1 MIEAEFRAIYREL
14 IDENPLA
21 IRAVLQILGIE
32 FTDEV
37 PTLAVTCTEKPIL
50 KVNLGFVVA
59 ECKTEEHVKALIVH
73 EFLHILLRH
82 TRSTKALTPERHLA
96 TDAVINAIIHRQ
108 MGEAYSDL
116 MSQYYAGE
124 TGIRRLLRCPREDE
138 ANSVDWSDR
147 NECQPQIEV
156 AWNALYYGGLCADD
170 IEELA
175 KDLHSDKGGL
185 GERLLGGHQRNEGA
199 GGCDEPSAGGGPLPE
214 ALARALD
221 RSLESMNGD
230 GIWRS
235 PHGRGIAADAYQ
247 NEVLEADTQVDAWR
261 RATFEVLK
269 RHVDP
274 ASNGGLTE
282 DRPFDYLLPVL
293 SSHDRRATLRSL
305 WSPLLPEAHW
315 QGARSHPVGGTQ
327 IYLDVSGSMA
337 AEMPLI
343 VKLLGRLSRYI
354 ERPFWAFSN
363 LVARAEIRNGRLV
376 AETTGG
382 TSMAC
387 VLEHVA
393 RTRPPAAVIVTD
405 GYIERLPRDL
415 VRSTR
420 ATRLHVIVT
429 RDGSGKLLQQAH
441 IPFTQLGS
449 LPQ

>member
-32 FTDEV
+32 FTGDV

-50 KVNLGFVVA
+50 KVNLGFVQK

-82 TRSTKALTPERHLA
+82 TRSFKAFTPERHLA

-108 MGEAYSDL
+108 LGSAYSDL
-116 MSQYYAGE
+116 MSRYYARE
-124 TGIRRLLRCPREDE
+124 KGIRKFLRPL
-138 ANSVDWSDR
+138 
-147 NECQPQIEV
+147 NEQEND
-156 AWNALYYGGLCADD
+156 AWYLSEQGMAQTPLESAWVGLYEGNLCADD
-170 IEELA
+170 IEEIA
-175 KDLHSDKGGL
+175 RDLRSKGENL
-185 GERLLGGHQRNEGA
+185 EENLLGGHKVGH
-199 GGCDEPSAGGGPLPE
+199 GIDEPSASDGPLSE
-214 ALARALD
+214 ALTRALD
-221 RSLESMNGD
+221 RSLETMNGD

-235 PHGRGIAADAYQ
+235 PHGRGVAADAYQ
-247 NEVLEADTQVDAWR
+247 SEVLESSKRIDAWR

-274 ASNGGLTE
+274 SSNGALRE
-282 DRPFDYLLPVL
+282 DRPFDYVLPVL
-293 SSHDRRATLRSL
+293 SSHDRRAALRSL

-315 QGARSHPVGGTQ
+315 KGQRSHRIGCTQ
-327 IYLDVSGSMA
+327 IYLDVSGSMN

-343 VKLLGRLSRYI
+343 VKLLNRLGRYI

-363 LVARAEIRNGRLV
+363 LVARAVIRNGRLV
-376 AETTGG
+376 ADTTGG

-405 GYIERLPRDL
+405 GYIERLSQEL
-415 VRSTR
+415 VRSAS
-420 ATRLHVIVT
+420 ATRLHAIVT
-429 RDGSGKLLQQAH
+429 RDGSSNLLRAAQ
-441 IPFTQLGS
+441 IPFTQLGRF
-449 LPQ
+449 PQ